1 VRVPFLLAQRSQYW
15 LRPYHRR
22 RRELTHMQSQGDNHT
37 SGVPVA
43 LITGFLG
50 SGKTTLLRNL
60 LSQPGMANSALII
73 NEFGEVGL
81 DHLLVESSF
90 DNILMLDNGCVCCS
104 IRGDLVDTIGDLFA
118 KEATG
123 EIPAFSRI
131 LIETTGLADP
141 GPIVRDLTEAMSLRG
156 RCSLRRVVVTI
167 DGVLGPVQLRDTPEV
182 SAQIAQADLCLITK
196 ADIAGRNEVNVL
208 LADLRS
214 IGPDLD
220 IRTTSHGHIDAA
232 ILFAEDDTSNA
243 PRAASSHHRDHARF
257 HDEGIHHSSAHHHH
271 SGVESWSLRLDRP
284 LSWTRLRNWMEMV
297 YSLRAPQI
305 LRMKGVFWLAESD
318 KPVVMH
324 GVAGLVSTPTTL
336 DSWPG
341 GVRESQIVFI
351 TKGLGVAHLKA
362 SFASDVLAEPV
373 LS

>member
-1 VRVPFLLAQRSQYW
+1 MTR
-15 LRPYHRR
+15 
-22 RRELTHMQSQGDNHT
+22 MQFQSGNHA
-37 SGVPVA
+37 SSVPVF

-50 SGKTTLLRNL
+50 SGKTTLLRGIIR
-60 LSQPGMANSALII
+60 QPGMANSALII

-118 KEATG
+118 KQATG

-156 RCSLRRVVVTI
+156 RCSLRRVIVTI

-196 ADIAGRNEVNVL
+196 ADIAGRNDVNVL

-214 IGPDLD
+214 ISPALE
-220 IRTTSHGHIDAA
+220 IHTVSHGDIDAT
-232 ILFAEDDTSNA
+232 ILFAEVDTLNA
-243 PRAASSHHRDHARF
+243 QPHAAAPHHSDHTHS
-257 HDEGIHHSSAHHHH
+257 HDEDIHDSSAHHHH

-284 LSWTRLRNWMEMV
+284 LPWARLRDWLAMV
-297 YSLRAPQI
+297 YSLRAPHI

-336 DSWPG
+336 DLWPG
-341 GVRESQIVFI
+341 GVRESRIVFI
-351 TKGLGVAHLKA
+351 TKGLSVTHLEA
-362 SFASDVLAEPV
+362 SFVSDVLAEPV